1 LNFLSSRIVV
11 TLKEKEASHETIQ
24 TPPGTIPDDLKA
36 ELQKLLENPKGG
48 ITDPEAAKRAR
59 EHMDRIREENRK
71 LFGESD
77 IAVELIRQ
85 TREH

>member
-1 LNFLSSRIVV
+1 MN
-11 TLKEKEASHETIQ
+11 TTETPAAIF
-24 TPPGTIPDDLKA
+24 PDDVKA
-36 ELQKLLENPKGG
+36 ALQKALENTKGG

-85 TREH
+85 TRNRQ

>member
-1 LNFLSSRIVV
+1 MK
-11 TLKEKEASHETIQ
+11 TTE

-36 ELQKLLENPKGG
+36 DLQKLLENPKGG

-77 IAVELIRQ
+77 IAVEFIRQ
-85 TREH
+85 TRDH